1 MNVKEGKQIVAVRS
15 PHEVVDWC
23 KKRADYN
30 GGTVSAEFVSAVR
43 ERMEREAQKAQA
55 DRAAAPE

>member
-43 ERMEREAQKAQA
+43 ERMEREREAQA
-55 DRAAAPE
+55 AKGAGE